1 MTRVICLTGGIAS
14 GKSTAARHLQELG
27 AHVID
32 FDQLGHRAYDPGSA
46 ALARIVD
53 TFGPQVLTPDGA
65 IDRKALGAQVFGKPA
80 ALKQLTDIVW
90 PEIRRLAAHEIAAVR
105 AARTAPV
112 IVLEAA
118 MLLEAGW
125 QDLGDEVWVN
135 VVEREVAIARAMARD
150 GVARDAVER
159 RLDAQLPNAERV
171 ARADVVIDNN
181 GPTSSML
188 AQVRR
193 QWERVRVQPALRLPH
208 VGPEVELDTLALLH
222 PTAQLHGRI
231 HIGPDASVWPYV
243 VMRSEIHHIRIG
255 ARTNLQDFVMV
266 HIGNDTPTIVGEDCS
281 ITHRVTLHGCEIGDR
296 CLIGINA
303 TIMDGAKIGSNS
315 IVAGHTIVMQNQ
327 VFPENSVIAGVPA
340 RLIATRDNGEANR
353 RNASFYQA
361 IAHRLARGEERLE
374 S

>member
-1 MTRVICLTGGIAS
+1 
-14 GKSTAARHLQELG
+14 
-27 AHVID
+27 
-32 FDQLGHRAYDPGSA
+32 
-46 ALARIVD
+46 
-53 TFGPQVLTPDGA
+53 
-65 IDRKALGAQVFGKPA
+65 
-80 ALKQLTDIVW
+80 
-90 PEIRRLAAHEIAAVR
+90 
-105 AARTAPV
+105 V